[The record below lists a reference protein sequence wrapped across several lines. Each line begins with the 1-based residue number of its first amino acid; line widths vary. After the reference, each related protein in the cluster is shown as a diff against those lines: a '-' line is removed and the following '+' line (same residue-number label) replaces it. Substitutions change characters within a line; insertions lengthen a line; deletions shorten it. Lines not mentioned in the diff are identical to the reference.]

1 MTIISNSVQMPIL
14 NPLKVLQYLTM
25 IMTTVSRHPRSSREA
40 TCGARAQRACVF
52 PFTAWGRVFATCT
65 TYDGDT
71 RPWCATRVDEVSVT

>member
-1 MTIISNSVQMPIL
+1 MTISNSVQMPIL
-14 NPLKVLQYLTM
+14 NPLKVLQYL
-25 IMTTVSRHPRSSREA
+25 TVSRHPRSSREA